1 METAIQIFVGFLG
14 GYVALG
20 ILFSIYF
27 FIKGASQMD
36 ELIAQSK
43 WKVRILLIPG
53 AIGLWPVLLR
63 KLIHKIRSKP

>member
-14 GYVALG
+14 VYSAIG

-27 FIKGASQMD
+27 FVKGAAQMD
-36 ELIAQSK
+36 ELIVQSK

-53 AIGLWPVLLR
+53 AIGLWPVLLG
-63 KLIHKIRSKP
+63 KLIHKIRSKS